1 MKVSKAAKIW
11 IDYHK
16 TPQKKYSLI
25 LWIRVNSQYLRM
37 DHNSGQ
43 LEYIMVIQWSTL
55 HALQS
60 TSKKIMLYLWRTE

>member
-11 IDYHK
+11 IDYHN

-25 LWIRVNSQYLRM
+25 LWITVNSQYLCM

-43 LEYIMVIQWSTL
+43 LEYIMVILWSSL

-60 TSKKIMLYLWRTE
+60 TSKKIMLYL